1 MKQLVFA
8 LQFKGKRTRWPG
20 RYRAKTTASDQ
31 VWRTVLGPGGMEATS
46 EAAGSGS
53 AMCEIEIEAVVGH
66 GIPDE
71 GEGTFTIS
79 GSVKYGTAGTVTF
92 RTVGQGFLGQ
102 AAVPGL
108 QQGAVVW
115 EVTGGDGQLAGAT
128 GLITSNFSMSADG
141 ELIDNQLAQLFL
153 P

>member
-1 MKQLVFA
+1 MS
-8 LQFKGKRTRWPG
+8 G
-20 RYRAKTTASDQ
+20 RI
-31 VWRTVLGPGGMEATS
+31 
-46 EAAGSGS
+46 AAPV
-53 AMCEIEIEAVVGH
+53 I
-66 GIPDE
+66 
-71 GEGTFTIS
+71 
-79 GSVKYGTAGTVTF
+79 
-92 RTVGQGFLGQ
+92 GQ